1 MQIIKMQDFFLNH
14 LALSVLDVEQS
25 VAFYTTVFGFK
36 EIKNTASNSKTRWLQ
51 LDGKIQLHLIYRPKF
66 ELKTI
71 KADHFALSTTN
82 LKGFVKHLDRLGI
95 MYSDWIDSENKDY
108 IRKDGVFQI
117 YFQDPNQHWI
127 EVNNAV

>member
-1 MQIIKMQDFFLNH
+1 MQDFFLNH

-51 LDGKIQLHLIYRPKF
+51 LNGKIQLHLIYRPKF

-71 KADHFALSTTN
+71 KADPSTDHFAH
-82 LKGFVKHLDRLGI
+82 F
-95 MYSDWIDSENKDY
+95 WP
-108 IRKDGVFQI
+108 
-117 YFQDPNQHWI
+117 PNRIQ
-127 EVNNAV
+127 APTKMR